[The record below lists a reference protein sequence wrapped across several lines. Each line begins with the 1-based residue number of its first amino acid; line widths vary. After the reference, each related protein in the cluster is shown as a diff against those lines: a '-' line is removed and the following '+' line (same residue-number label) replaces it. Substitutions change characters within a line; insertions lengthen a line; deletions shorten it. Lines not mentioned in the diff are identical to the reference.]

1 MRIALILVAI
11 ITLSVMISSFQSI
24 DGKSYVN
31 TYQRFATGQCVI
43 PIKQS
48 YFIVTTDHRKALKL
62 IKEGW
67 ELQDVDVS
75 QGAYSSPVKYYT
87 LIKYAN

>member
-1 MRIALILVAI
+1 MRTALILVAI
-11 ITLSVMISSFQSI
+11 ITVSVIISSFQSI
-24 DGKSYVN
+24 DGKAYVN
-31 TYQRFATGQCVI
+31 TYSHGQYSL

-48 YFIVTTDHRKALKL
+48 YFIVTEDHRKALKL

-75 QGAYSSPVKYYT
+75 QGAYSAPVKYYT

>member
-1 MRIALILVAI
+1 MRTALILVAI
-11 ITLSVMISSFQSI
+11 ITLSVIISSFQSI
-24 DGKSYVN
+24 DGKGYVN
-31 TYQRFATGQCVI
+31 TYSPGQYSL

-48 YFIVTTDHRKALKL
+48 YFIVTEDYRKALKL

-75 QGAYSSPVKYYT
+75 QGAYSPPVKYYT

>member
-11 ITLSVMISSFQSI
+11 ITLSVIISSFQSI
-24 DGKSYVN
+24 DSKEAYVSP
-31 TYQRFATGQCVI
+31 YSRGQYSL
-43 PIKQS
+43 PIKQT
-48 YFIVTTDHRKALKL
+48 YFIVTTEHRKALKL

-75 QGAYSSPVKYYT
+75 QGAYSQPVKYYT

>member
-24 DGKSYVN
+24 DGKAYVN
-31 TYQRFATGQCVI
+31 TYSKAQYSL

-48 YFIVTTDHRKALKL
+48 YFIVTTEHRKALKL